1 MGNRRAIA
9 FLVRVALGILVL
21 LPATTWAAP
30 AVSQS
35 LVPPAERISDA
46 EASRELARLLSFS
59 NAGRAEAMDIL
70 RGQLRLSPANVEA
83 RLSLVELLAREGRMQ
98 EAEAILS
105 ELPAKALSLP
115 ETQERLGDA
124 YFSAGRMAE
133 ATRYFQKAHEG
144 GRQVLRKLAQAQAW
158 SGNTRQAR
166 PVLEQLAA
174 QNPADSEVALLLVR
188 LRLADGDAAGA
199 SALARRLA
207 ATTPDSPRALAELA
221 DVEAALGHA
230 AATRSL
236 YEKAVALPGG
246 AEILPRYVQAMNLWG
261 AFGRVIAHHRIQV
274 AGGKAEARLPL
285 ALAYMA
291 AQRPAE
297 AEGVLRGL
305 LLEKPAPAVRLALA
319 RLKLSEEDPRAA
331 LEALHPLLPP
341 NVPDDA
347 DSVLAHD
354 AAVLAARAYN
364 KLAAPL
370 EGLALLAPGPSGAD
384 PALRARLLLAAG
396 RSVES
401 SEVLSQA
408 RAAQPKDVETAF
420 LSQGGQA
427 SPALLDSLTAPGAR
441 TPGELAAW
449 AGFLADSGQRDAA
462 IRCLRAALLA
472 DPQFFPARMALA
484 ETLAANHHYD
494 AALAELD
501 TLAAEFPDSTKLLLT
516 RARVLSWNKRYA
528 EAQAAYATLAQADPT
543 DPVPVRE
550 AARVLFWAK
559 ERVEALATYAKL
571 WEPPVDKTLAAA
583 LGQAAEHTHDDQ
595 LRSIA
600 ANMAETAAEGS
611 EYRRYERL
619 SLGREAEFSS
629 ESAPGVNRALADLL
643 PAYRIQKG
651 ARLEAQ
657 AKDLSFNRR
666 FSLSL
671 PVYGELLDFE
681 PGNQEARFDQGQ
693 SACALGLC
701 SAERQAYTRLLEID
715 PLHTLAR
722 TALERLD
729 RRTSPALGLRQSI
742 WHEEGRGA
750 LARMLRQRTDLGVT
764 VPWNDDYRLGLTQHR
779 WNESPRGAQSYE
791 ALGQTLAFEGVFSS
805 ALRGEVSWT
814 NKRYSTHGVGKV
826 DTGRARLEYNMR
838 DVARVGLGYERV
850 EELANEYALRQ
861 RALSDNMLLDLS
873 LTPARDWDITAE
885 VRGKN
890 YSDGNLG
897 DMQKLAVGYS
907 LTDHPRQ
914 LKATLSGERRN
925 TAKKSQEIYTGAVLT
940 DIRRPYWTPQDYT
953 AAAFSLEWRHD
964 LSDLQFCGAPKHIY
978 GLRATTGTDS
988 ENNPSVRIEAEW
1000 TYEFATRWSLEA
1012 RGLVHRSP
1020 QWDAD
1025 GLWLGL
1031 GFGF

>member
-1 MGNRRAIA
+1 MGNRRAIG
-9 FLVRVALGILVL
+9 FLVRVALCVLVQ
-21 LPATTWAAP
+21 LPAAAWAAP
-30 AVSQS
+30 AVSAS
-35 LVPPAERISDA
+35 LVPPAERITDA
-46 EASRELARLLSFS
+46 EARRELARLLSS
-59 NAGRAEAMDIL
+59 SEAGRAEALDIL
-70 RGQLRLSPANVEA
+70 QGQLRLSPADVDA
-83 RLSLVELLAREGRMQ
+83 RLALVELLAREGRLP
-98 EAEAILS
+98 EAEAALGA
-105 ELPAKALSLP
+105 LPVRALALP
-115 ETQERLGDA
+115 GTQERIGDA
-124 YFSAGRMAE
+124 YFAAGRMAE
-133 ATRYFQKAHEG
+133 AARYFQKAHEG
-144 GRQVLRKLAQAQAW
+144 GRLVLRKLAQAQAW
-158 SGNTRQAR
+158 SGDTKSAR
-166 PVLEQLAA
+166 PALEQLAA
-174 QNPADSEVALLLVR
+174 QNPADREVALLLVR

-199 SALARRLA
+199 NALAQKLA
-207 ATTPDSPRALAELA
+207 ANTPESPQALAELA
-221 DVEAALGHA
+221 DVEAVLGHA
-230 AATRSL
+230 SATRSL
-236 YEKAVALPGG
+236 YEKALALPGG
-246 AEILPRYVQAMNLWG
+246 AELLPRYAQAVTLWG
-261 AFGRVIAHHRIQV
+261 AFGQAIAYHRKQV
-274 AGGKAEARLPL
+274 AAGKAEARLPL

-291 AQRPAE
+291 AQRRAE

-305 LLEKPAPAVRLALA
+305 MLEGPAPAARLALA
-319 RLKLSEEDPRAA
+319 RLKLAEEDPSAA

-341 NVPDDA
+341 NIPAGA
-347 DSVLAHD
+347 DPVLARD
-354 AAVLAARAYN
+354 AAILAAQAHN
-364 KLAAPL
+364 KLGAPL
-370 EGLALLAPGPSGAD
+370 KGLALLDHVPPGAEPN
-384 PALRARLLLAAG
+384 LRARLLLAAG
-396 RSVES
+396 RPVEAA
-401 SEVLSQA
+401 EVLAQA
-408 RAAQPKDVETAF
+408 RAAQPKDIETAF

-427 SPALLDSLTAPGAR
+427 SAALLGSLTAPGAH
-441 TPGELAAW
+441 TPAELTAW
-449 AGFLADSGQRDAA
+449 AGFLADSGQREAA

-472 DPQFFPARMALA
+472 DPQYFPARMALA

-501 TLAAEFPDSTKLLLT
+501 ALAAEFPGSSKVLLT
-516 RARVLSWNKRYA
+516 RARVLSWDKRYA
-528 EAQAAYATLAQADPT
+528 EAQAAYAVLAQADPT

-550 AARVLFWAK
+550 AARVHFWTK

-571 WEPPVDKTLAAA
+571 WESPVDRTLAAA
-583 LGQAAEHTHDDQ
+583 LGQEAEHTRDDQ

-600 ANMAETAAEGS
+600 ANMAETAAKGS

-629 ESAPGVNRALADLL
+629 ESAPGVNRALADQL

-651 ARLEAQ
+651 AHLEAQ

-666 FSLSL
+666 FSQSL
-671 PVYGELLDFE
+671 LIYDELLAFE

-701 SAERQAYTRLLEID
+701 SAERQAYTRLLAID
-715 PLHTLAR
+715 PLHTLAS

-729 RRTSPALGLRQSI
+729 RRTSPALGLRQNT

-750 LARMLRQRTDLGVT
+750 LARILRQRTDLGVT
-764 VPWNDDYRLGLTQHR
+764 VPWNDDYRLSLTQHR

-805 ALRGEVSWT
+805 VLRGEASWT
-814 NKRYSTHGVGKV
+814 NKRYSTHDVGNV
-826 DTGRARLEYNMR
+826 DTGRARLEYTVR

-861 RALSDNMLLDLS
+861 RALSDNLFLDLS
-873 LTPARDWDITAE
+873 LTPARDWGITAE

-925 TAKKSQEIYTGAVLT
+925 TAKKSQDIYTGVVLT

-964 LSDLQFCGAPKHIY
+964 LSDLQFCGAPKHVY

-988 ENNPSVRIEAEW
+988 ENNPSVRMEAEW

-1025 GLWLGL
+1025 GLWIGL